1 MQMKISSLFS
11 DFFQPSLSPA
21 GWRFFSAL
29 PQAYPCA
36 AQDWRR
42 NPTAQPWLSPAAAE
56 KNLLP
61 SPRSSSPIATRP
73 CFSLA
78 GAPSPR
84 HLPWPL
90 HASPAP
96 SSPQPNGSSPRR
108 SLPARIL
115 PGPRSSHGARL
126 DPLLSS
132 VPWPPRSSLQ
142 AAELPQLAHPM
153 VVPLLLAGACRACSV
168 SLALDAQSPSPA
180 VLPPVL
186 SVVPPSSVEVEPT
199 SVVPI

>member
-126 DPLLSS
+126 DVRDCRPKQPMPAQVAKGKYYKGAMKVTRRFMKELFRTPTLNSIF
-132 VPWPPRSSLQ
+132 VLQ
-142 AAELPQLAHPM
+142 L
-153 VVPLLLAGACRACSV
+153 
-168 SLALDAQSPSPA
+168 
-180 VLPPVL
+180 
-186 SVVPPSSVEVEPT
+186 
-199 SVVPI
+199 I

>member
-1 MQMKISSLFS
+1 MKISSLS
-11 DFFQPSLSPA
+11 RYSLSFLIFSSRPYPLPA
-21 GWRFFSAL
+21 GDFSPLSLKPIPA
-29 PQAYPCA
+29 PHA

-78 GAPSPR
+78 GAPSPC
-84 HLPWPL
+84 HIPWPL
-90 HASPAP
+90 RASPSP

-115 PGPRSSHGARL
+115 PGPCSSHGARL
-126 DPLLSS
+126 DPLLSLI
-132 VPWPPRSSLQ
+132 PWPPRSSLQ
-142 AAELPQLAHPM
+142 AAELPQLAPLM
-153 VVPLLLAGACRACSV
+153 AAPLLLAGACRARSV
-168 SLALDAQSPSPA
+168 SWRSMPSRPAQPCSLQFSALSHP
-180 VLPPVL
+180 LR
-186 SVVPPSSVEVEPT
+186 
-199 SVVPI
+199 